1 MNDGDVLI
9 SNEKKKKILI
19 SWNIIKIFEINAD

>member
-1 MNDGDVLI
+1 MNDDDVLI
-9 SNEKKKKILI
+9 SNEKKKILI